1 MQNIPVDVQPRR
13 GGLSPATPESF
24 RDTRQELPQNC
35 RAAAR
40 HVPLHSGG
48 SWYQVDLP
56 SPYEDPACDLHVF
69 EPQQDR
75 HDRTPVWL
83 ICLRFVPLT
92 QGPRILETRRASL
105 PCRTGVVLQ
114 RLVHELPSLHTPEL
128 ATRWRVPLY
137 IPVFG
142 RCLRFRAESRMR
154 ALHHPEK

>member
-69 EPQQDR
+69 ETQQDR
-75 HDRTPVWL
+75 HDRMPTWP
-83 ICLRFVPLT
+83 ICPRFLPPH
-92 QGPRILETRRASL
+92 QGPLILGTRQDF
-105 PCRTGVVLQ
+105 PPYRTALVLQ
-114 RLVHELPSLHTPEL
+114 HLVHELPWLHTREP
-128 ATRWRVPLY
+128 AKHWRVPLY
-137 IPVFG
+137 IPIFG
-142 RCLRFRAESRMR
+142 RCLRFRAESRM
-154 ALHHPEK
+154 